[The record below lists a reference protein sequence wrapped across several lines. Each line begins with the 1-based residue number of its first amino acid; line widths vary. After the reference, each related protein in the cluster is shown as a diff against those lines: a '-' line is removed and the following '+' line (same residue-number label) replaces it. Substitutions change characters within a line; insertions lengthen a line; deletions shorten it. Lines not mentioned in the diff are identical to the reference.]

1 MTYFVP
7 LTGALE
13 RWLDKPLAK
22 LPKTI
27 QSRVR
32 EELYPMLWD
41 ELSAA
46 QRRSA
51 ARLWDSLRDAAA
63 EQGFDAN
70 WDPAEARRALQQ
82 WIEAWESVAVPTARD
97 LELKERRLEK
107 LKAELARTEEHERRI
122 SKRRRAAPASDA
134 GVRNDGPYIGYVKA
148 LRRLRE
154 RLNATPEEL
163 AAWIFFGSSNG
174 GIDAYLNANGSQPPE
189 DFRFQNY
196 HHPSY
201 DSRAGYLKLSM
212 NCWFLEK
219 DVEDFIPTMR
229 FITYEALA
237 ERWSNEAGITAAD
250 YIEVQI
256 AQSRLQDIHPMG
268 GQTQGSNP
276 GNKIYPLLE
285 SALFLVEEIE
295 KIELEDFGRIRSES
309 PQQRKERLT
318 KLVEKKRAANDK
330 AFLKSTAKEEG
341 ISTSRLKQIIGKKSR
356 KTPLAPPSKRR

>member
-1 MTYFVP
+1 MDEQ
-7 LTGALE
+7 E
-13 RWLDKPLAK
+13 RC
-22 LPKTI
+22 
-27 QSRVR
+27 
-32 EELYPMLWD
+32 
-41 ELSAA
+41 
-46 QRRSA
+46 
-51 ARLWDSLRDAAA
+51 
-63 EQGFDAN
+63 
-70 WDPAEARRALQQ
+70 
-82 WIEAWESVAVPTARD
+82 
-97 LELKERRLEK
+97 
-107 LKAELARTEEHERRI
+107 I